1 MELDVSKAFV
11 TPAKAFPFEA
21 TVTLPPQRVVGET
34 ITFDPVELSGTY
46 CMYEDNV
53 IRLEGTLTTVAHGEC
68 ALCMQPAQE
77 PVSVSFAETFRRD
90 ADELE
95 SDSFRYEGKT
105 LPLDHMTLTLA
116 MLELP
121 MRFECKDGCEGSAEL
136 QAWKKNNPVSSND
149 EGAPTQHPFE
159 ALRSLLNE
167 EPEQ

>member
-11 TPAKAFPFEA
+11 TPAEAFPFEA
-21 TVTLPPQRVVGET
+21 TV
-34 ITFDPVELSGTY
+34 TFDPVELSGTY

-53 IRLEGTLTTVAHGEC
+53 IRLEGELHTVAHGEC

-77 PVSVSFAETFRRD
+77 EVSVSFAETFRRD

-95 SDSFRYEGKT
+95 GDSFRYEGKK

-121 MRFECKDGCEGSAEL
+121 MRFECKDGCEGSAE
-136 QAWKKNNPVSSND
+136 PHSTP
-149 EGAPTQHPFE
+149 APTFRRRHSISNSARRHLSCHP
-159 ALRSLLNE
+159 S
-167 EPEQ
+167 